1 MHALRRVTRQ
11 AVCLAG
17 IWFACGAV
25 QAQASYYVLV
35 DADNAS
41 PTGCSMTLPT
51 AGSVSGIEYR
61 LSAAVSNATPPQV
74 TQVRLETCSG
84 GVFGAP
90 VDVPGTPYVVGINNG
105 TAAGDVVELA
115 AAAPQMPLLGDRARL
130 YFASQGAAGDDLT
143 IGALINALSAT
154 PVPGLGPFGIAL
166 LATLVVFLSLRMGS
180 RLKGRPTQI
189 LLALSLVWVGTGSLV
204 FAAGYVADGQVVDWS
219 SASPVVT
226 DPAGDSG
233 PATDIVAGFA
243 AQEGGYWY
251 FRIDLANAEAGGQ
264 NANAAP
270 SFIKGP
276 DQFVSDGAGPQT
288 VAAWATAI
296 SPGPAAE
303 AGQQVTFH
311 IVGNT
316 QPSLFTAGPVI
327 SANGTLSYTPAVNTA
342 GTATLTINLSDNGGT
357 ANGGADTSANQTF
370 TITVN
375 SVNDAPTL
383 SAPATISVQEDV
395 LTPLTGITVAD
406 VDAGSG
412 NMTVALSVPQGAL
425 SAVSGGGVA
434 VGGSSSSLTLN
445 GTLANING
453 FIAAGNL
460 RFLVGRNEIAPL
472 NTRTHPHSVVA
483 GDLDGDGRPDLVTAS
498 RAGNNVTALRNT
510 SSSGAPSFAVGLDF
524 AAGTGPESVAVGD
537 IDGDGKPDLAV
548 ANSNNNT
555 SGPST
560 VSILRSTSSVGSI
573 SFDAQLTFPVGA
585 NPSYVVLG
593 DLDGDGKPDLVVTN
607 SDFSSN
613 NPNLT
618 ISVLRNTSTP
628 GSVSFAPGQ
637 TFTVGSKPSAVALG
651 DLDGDGKL
659 DLVVANSDSITNV
672 TVNPDT
678 ISILRNTSSVGAIN
692 FDPQITF
699 ATETIPAA
707 VALGDLDGDGKV
719 DVVVGNTNSPNI
731 SIFRNTSSP
740 GAISLA
746 TRMDVATGSGHKAIA
761 MGDFNGDGK
770 LDVVATASNDGKIAV
785 FLNAST
791 VGSVNLSTPK
801 KADVGQDPF
810 SVAAAD
816 LDGDGMLD
824 LATANVTDFSV
835 SIVQNLCQS
844 GCATPA
850 LSPLTSTPL
859 TVAVDDN
866 GNTGSGG
873 AKTATATVT
882 LNITPVNDPPVVSLP
897 SGAVTY
903 DLSTPIIL
911 DGAATVTDVD
921 STNFIGGSVVVDVVG
936 GCDDNDRINVRN
948 QGTSSFQISV
958 SGSNVRY
965 SDGGGVRTIGT
976 LTADNTC
983 ANGTPALRVSLNFDA
998 TVLAVQAL
1006 LRNLTY
1012 SSAVA
1017 LPPGNSRTI
1026 RITVSDHG
1034 ADTSVAADKTVS
1046 F

>member
-1 MHALRRVTRQ
+1 MHALRRVIRQ

-17 IWFACGAV
+17 IWLACGAV

-41 PTGCSMTLPT
+41 PTGCTMTLPT

-61 LSAAVSNATPPQV
+61 LSAVVSNATPPQV

-90 VDVPGTPYVVGINNG
+90 VDVPGTPYAVGINNG

-115 AAAPQMPLLGDRARL
+115 AAAPQIPLMRGRARL

-143 IGALINALSAT
+143 IGALINALGAT

-166 LATLVVFLSLRMGS
+166 LATLVVFLSFRMGS
-180 RLKGRPTQI
+180 RLKGRPQQI

-219 SASPVVT
+219 GTSPVVT
-226 DPAGDSG
+226 DPTGDSG
-233 PATDIVAGFA
+233 PATDIVTGYA
-243 AQEGGYWY
+243 AQEGGHWY

-264 NANAAP
+264 SANVAP
-270 SFIKGP
+270 SFIKGS

-288 VAAWATAI
+288 VATWATAI

-303 AGQQVTFH
+303 ASQQVTFH

-327 SANGTLSYTPAVNTA
+327 SANGTQSYTPAVNTA

-357 ANGGADTSANQTF
+357 ANGGADTSASQMF

-406 VDAGSG
+406 VDAGGG
-412 NMTVALSVPQGAL
+412 NMTVAFSVPQGAL
-425 SAVSGGGVA
+425 SAVSGGGVT
-434 VGGSSSSLTLN
+434 VGGSSSNLN
-445 GTLANING
+445 LMGSLANING

-460 RFLVGRNEIAPL
+460 RFLVGRNESAPL
-472 NTRTHPHSVVA
+472 ITGAQPFSVVA
-483 GDLDGDGRPDLVTAS
+483 GDLDGDGRPDLVSAN

-510 SSSGAPSFAVGLDF
+510 SSSGAPSFAADLDVSV
-524 AAGTGPESVAVGD
+524 GTGPKSVAVDD

-560 VSILRSTSSVGSI
+560 VSILRSTSTVGSI

-593 DLDGDGKPDLVVTN
+593 DLDGDGKPDLVVAN
-607 SDFSSN
+607 SDFSSS

-637 TFTVGSKPSAVALG
+637 TFTVGSKPGAVALG

-659 DLVVANSDSITNV
+659 DLVVANSDNISNV
-672 TVNPDT
+672 NVNPDT
-678 ISILRNTSSVGAIN
+678 ISILRNTSSVGTIN

-740 GAISLA
+740 GVISLA
-746 TRMDVATGSGHKAIA
+746 TRIDVTAGSGHKAIA
-761 MGDFNGDGK
+761 LGDLNGDGK
-770 LDVVATASNDGKIAV
+770 LDIASTASNEAKLAV
-785 FLNAST
+785 FFNAST
-791 VGSVNLSTPK
+791 PGSVSLSTPK
-801 KADVGQDPF
+801 KADVGQNPF

-844 GCATPA
+844 GCATPV
-850 LSPLTSTPL
+850 LSPLTSTSL
-859 TVAVDDN
+859 SVTVDDN

-873 AKTATATVT
+873 AKTAAATVT
-882 LNITPVNDPPVVSLP
+882 LNVTPVNDPPVVSLP

-903 DLSTPIIL
+903 ELSTPVIL

-921 STNFIGGSVVVDVVG
+921 STNFSGGNLVADVVG
-936 GCDDNDRINVRN
+936 SCDDNDRINVRN
-948 QGTSSFQISV
+948 QGSSAYQISV
-958 SGSNVRY
+958 SSSTIRYNDGS
-965 SDGGGVRTIGT
+965 GTQIIGT
-976 LTADNTC
+976 LSADNAC
-983 ANGTPALRVSLNFDA
+983 ANGTPSLSVSLNSNA
-998 TVLAVQAL
+998 TLLAVRAL

-1017 LPPGNSRTI
+1017 SPPGNSRTI

-1034 ADTSVAADKTVS
+1034 TDTSLAADKTVS